1 MIVFPVVSAGTGNR
15 EDPEW
20 IVRSAYRLKSV
31 AAGKTRCGF
40 MDFVRSLL
48 KRNWIVLWTA
58 VVAYRTEID
67 IGY

>member
-31 AAGKTRCGF
+31 AAGKTRCGLLDLYSF
-40 MDFVRSLL
+40 FL
-48 KRNWIVLWTA
+48 KRNWIALWTA
-58 VVAYRTEID
+58 VVAYKN
-67 IGY
+67 